1 GLDNMPEPLKG
12 LVMKHYFGSGGRRPG
27 ELILPDPQQLK
38 LYMAM
43 ARCDNEKAARLIG
56 YHPRFDFTSGMEP
69 TRRYLQW
76 AYSDLQRSVTASL
89 RASPAENVSAQAD

>member
-1 GLDNMPEPLKG
+1 
-12 LVMKHYFGSGGRRPG
+12 MKHYFGSGGRRPG

-89 RASPAENVSAQAD
+89 RASPAENDSTQADVAHVG